1 MLSPKMVPL
10 ATVFSTSGPT
20 QVVLKRWSVCRET
33 LTWFQQLVSVVLPD
47 AFATLGNHRNHQ
59 RLPNHK
65 EPAYVQGSARQ
76 CFACRGT
83 DLMKKIFLRWFGST
97 KTAVGRHSSC
107 VLSPGR
113 SISAIFGCS
122 CICESRRD
130 ILMMGSVMKEGQQF
144 MVRVGSKKNRG
155 LMLFDRT
162 SWQIDQNVCPFSQ
175 LSLSSLQNL
184 Q

>member
-65 EPAYVQGSARQ
+65 EPAYNQGSARQ

-97 KTAVGRHSSC
+97 KTVVGRQFLCFESWTEHFSNFRLQLHLGKQEGHLDDGIRDERRTAIHGSSW
-107 VLSPGR
+107 
-113 SISAIFGCS
+113 FEK
-122 CICESRRD
+122 ESRLDAIR
-130 ILMMGSVMKEGQQF
+130 
-144 MVRVGSKKNRG
+144 
-155 LMLFDRT
+155 
-162 SWQIDQNVCPFSQ
+162 
-175 LSLSSLQNL
+175 
-184 Q
+184 